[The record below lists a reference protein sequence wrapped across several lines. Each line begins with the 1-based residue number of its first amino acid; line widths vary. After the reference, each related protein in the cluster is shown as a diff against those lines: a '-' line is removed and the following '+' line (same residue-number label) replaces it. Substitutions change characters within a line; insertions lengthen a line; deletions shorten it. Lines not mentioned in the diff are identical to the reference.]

1 MPTAAEPG
9 FMRVSV
15 DRALCHGCGDC
26 ERAVPEVFR
35 LDAACKAVVV
45 ADDIP
50 PELCPLVV
58 RLVALCPDQAIHV
71 RLD

>member
-1 MPTAAEPG
+1 MPTPAELG
-9 FMRVSV
+9 SMRVSV

-35 LDAACKAVVV
+35 LDAACKAIVV

-58 RLVALCPDQAIHV
+58 RLAVLCPDQAIRV
-71 RLD
+71 TLN